1 MNISAPFIARPI
13 ATILL
18 TFGVALAGIAAFTL
32 LPVAPLPRID
42 VPSIFVQAALPGAS
56 PESMAATVA
65 TPLERHLGAIAD
77 VDDITS
83 TSTVGSS
90 NIQLQFGID
99 RDIEG
104 AARDVQAAIVAAHA
118 DLPSALTRNPS
129 YRKINSSNFPI
140 MALALTSDTLTQ
152 GQIYDA
158 ADAVISQRLSQIKG
172 VGAVN
177 VNGSALPAVRVD
189 VNPLALSKY
198 GISLQDIRAAISNA
212 NANAPKGA
220 IESANLHYQIYTND
234 NARTAEPY
242 RDLIIANRNGNMVR
256 LGDVAVVT
264 DMEDGAT
271 ENIRTYGVYNGK
283 AAVSIEVQQQ
293 PGANIIEVV
302 DAVKAEIPLLKAQ
315 IDPKIDLE
323 VILDRSTTIRASLRQ
338 VEQTLIIAVAMV
350 ILVVYIFLRSYRA
363 ALIPAVVVPVSLIG
377 TFGAMYLLD
386 FTLDNFSLMALTIA
400 TGFVV
405 DDAIVVMENVTR
417 HIEGG
422 MSRMQAAL
430 KGAKEVGFTVISMSL
445 SLVAVFIPFQLVGGI
460 LGRLFREFTL
470 TLTVSILISLVLSL
484 TTTPMMCAWILKR
497 PPADSPPGESS
508 DAQQPGAGG
517 SRAGSWFER
526 VFTSVKRDYERSLA
540 WTLRHPGLMV
550 LTIPAALI
558 LTIFLIWV
566 MPGGFFPQQDTG
578 QLRGGMR
585 GDASASF
592 QSLKPKLQQAVQII
606 GADPAVKNVMGTVGG
621 GGGGFGGAGPQAN
634 LQITLK
640 PLAERSVSAD
650 QVIARLR
657 PQLLRI
663 PGAVTFLQS
672 QQDINAGAG
681 GGRGSNSQYQY
692 TLLGDDLTELRN
704 WSQKLRTA
712 LQDVKEVEDVDTD
725 LQPGGLETD
734 LVVDRDAASR
744 LGLTASQID
753 NTLGSAFAQAQVST
767 IYNPFSPQQY
777 HVILEVAPQFLQNP
791 DVLKQIYVSTSG
803 GAVSGTQATQAV
815 AGTTSFKKAGGGTT
829 ASSATSVASDAAR
842 NLAANSLANSGRG
855 NTSTGSAVSVAKEN
869 VIPLSAFSHFASNTT
884 PTAVTHTGGQIST
897 SFSFNLADGYSLQE
911 ALDAI
916 DRTMNE
922 IHVPTTVQGAAY
934 GTARQ
939 FRQQQNSQP
948 LMLLAAL
955 VAIYVV
961 LGMLYESYRQ
971 PLTILSTLPSAGLGA
986 VVGLAATGTEF
997 SLIAFLGI
1005 LLLIGIVKKNAI
1017 MMVDFALDAERNL
1030 GMDSLAA
1037 ISRAC
1042 SLRFRPIMMTT
1053 FAAIAGALPLAIAH
1067 GDGTEMRRP
1076 LGISIVGGLVVS
1088 QILTLYTTPAVYLY
1102 IQGYVKR
1109 QRRLRRQKRRQ
1120 EKERL
1125 LKMHGQA
1132 KATS

>member
-1 MNISAPFIARPI
+1 MNISAPFIARPV

-42 VPSIFVQAALPGAS
+42 VPAIFVQAALPGAS

-83 TSTVGSS
+83 TSSVGSS

-104 AARDVQAAIVAAHA
+104 AARDVQAAIVASHA

-129 YRKINSSNFPI
+129 YRKVNSSNFPI
-140 MALALTSDTLTQ
+140 LALALTSDTLTQ
-152 GQIYDA
+152 GQIYNA
-158 ADAVISQRLSQIKG
+158 ADAVISQRLAQIKG

-198 GISLQDIRAAISNA
+198 GISLQDVRAAISNA

-242 RDLIIANRNGNMVR
+242 RSLIIANRNGNIVR

-283 AAVSIEVQQQ
+283 AAVSVEVQQQ

-302 DAVKAEIPLLKAQ
+302 DAVKAEIPLLKSQ
-315 IDPKIDLE
+315 IDSKIDLE
-323 VILDRSTTIRASLRQ
+323 VIRDRSTTIRASLRQ

-350 ILVVYIFLRSYRA
+350 ILVVYVFLRSYRA
-363 ALIPAVVVPVSLIG
+363 ALVPAVVVPVSLIG

-417 HIEGG
+417 HMEAG

-445 SLVAVFIPFQLVGGI
+445 SLVAVFVPFQLVGGI
-460 LGRLFREFTL
+460 VGRLFREFTL
-470 TLTVSILISLVLSL
+470 TLSVSILISLVISL

-497 PPADSPPGESS
+497 PSESEPRTAGER
-508 DAQQPGAGG
+508 AGG
-517 SRAGSWFER
+517 WFER
-526 VFTSVKRDYERSLA
+526 VFQSVKRDYEKSLT
-540 WTLRHPGLMV
+540 WTLRHPLLMV
-550 LTIPAALI
+550 MTIPAALI
-558 LTIFLIWV
+558 VTIFLIIV
-566 MPGGFFPQQDTG
+566 MPKGFFPQQDTG

-592 QSLKPKLQQAVQII
+592 QSLKPKLQQAVKII
-606 GADPAVKNVMGTVGG
+606 GADPAVQNVMGTVGG
-621 GGGGFGGAGPQAN
+621 GGGGFGSGPQAN
-634 LQITLK
+634 LQITLR
-640 PLAERSVSAD
+640 PLADRNVSAD
-650 QVIARLR
+650 QVITRLR

-663 PGAVTFLQS
+663 PGAVTFLQA

-692 TLLGDDLTELRN
+692 SLLGDDLTDLRN

-753 NTLGSAFAQAQVST
+753 QTLGSAFAQAQVST

-777 HVILEVAPQFLQNP
+777 HVILEVAPEFLQSP
-791 DVLKQIYVSTSG
+791 DVLKQLYVSTSG

-815 AGTTSFKKAGGGTT
+815 AGTTSFKKAGGST

-842 NLAANSLANSGRG
+842 NLASNSLANGGRG

-869 VIPLSAFSHFASNTT
+869 VIPLAAFSHFASNTT
-884 PTAVTHTGGQIST
+884 PTSVTHTGGQIST
-897 SFSFNLADGYSLQE
+897 SFSFNLAEGYSLDD
-911 ALDAI
+911 ALGAI

-922 IHVPTTVQGAAY
+922 IHMPTTIQGAAY

-971 PLTILSTLPSAGLGA
+971 PLTIISTLPSAGLGA
-986 VVGLAATGTEF
+986 IVGLAATGTEF

-1030 GMDSLAA
+1030 GLDSLAA

-1102 IQGYVKR
+1102 IQGYIRR
-1109 QRRLRRQKRRQ
+1109 QRRLKRQ
-1120 EKERL
+1120 EKKERL
-1125 LKMHGQA
+1125 RNMHGQA
-1132 KATS
+1132 KASV